1 MFSCTEVDV
10 SLKDLPG
17 HLRSP
22 QDLDLYHFMIATD
35 TDYITKQF
43 LLVHKPQVRKTLPL
57 AGPLASVLT
66 KKP

>member
-10 SLKDLPG
+10 SLKDVPG

-43 LLVHKPQVRKTLPL
+43 LLVHKPQVRTL